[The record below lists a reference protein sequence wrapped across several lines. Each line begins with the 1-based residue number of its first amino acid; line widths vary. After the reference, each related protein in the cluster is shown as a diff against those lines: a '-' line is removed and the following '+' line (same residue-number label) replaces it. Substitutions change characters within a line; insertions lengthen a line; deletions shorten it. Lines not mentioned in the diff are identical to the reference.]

1 MRRLGL
7 TLNLKRQTVGGRP
20 WAELD
25 TETGYGSRTDC
36 RRLAGN
42 VANQGAGWALPLFL
56 DHRLYVREISGR
68 RGSPAQ
74 RPLNLAKFASN
85 IGSQRSA

>member
-25 TETGYGSRTDC
+25 TETGEGSRTDC

-68 RGSPAQ
+68 RGSPAPC
-74 RPLNLAKFASN
+74 PLNLAKFASA